1 MSKIKVSTSSE
12 PLATEG
18 RPSVKARTRTRTRN
32 NMKKQF
38 ILGVALFPNWFSSH
52 LGLFPESAFV
62 LPLLPLLPCLL
73 FLPYSLF
80 PVLLRDQINSEIDR
94 TTTEGGERARGPG

>member
-18 RPSVKARTRTRTRN
+18 RPSVKSRTRTRPRN

-38 ILGVALFPNWFSSH
+38 ILGVAPFPNWFSSH
-52 LGLFPESAFV
+52 LGLCPSLRLYCPSFPSSHVFFFY
-62 LPLLPLLPCLL
+62 PI
-73 FLPYSLF
+73 PYSLLF
-80 PVLLRDQINSEIDR
+80 SGIKLI
-94 TTTEGGERARGPG
+94 AR